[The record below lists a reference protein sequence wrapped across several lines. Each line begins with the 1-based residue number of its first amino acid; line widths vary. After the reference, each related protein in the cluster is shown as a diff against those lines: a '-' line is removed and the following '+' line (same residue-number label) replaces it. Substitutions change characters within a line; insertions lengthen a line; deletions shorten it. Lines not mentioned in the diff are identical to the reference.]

1 MQELCRFRIRQ
12 LIRVSIESEIPDY
25 YKIERV
31 VSTFNKD
38 RKLKMTS
45 PSSLAESR
53 GNSSDENSDLDEED
67 MQLSLPSPLN
77 RLEQI
82 MQFNTSNQLR
92 LVVYG
97 NLEIFNVNLKD

>member
-1 MQELCRFRIRQ
+1 
-12 LIRVSIESEIPDY
+12 
-25 YKIERV
+25 
-31 VSTFNKD
+31 
-38 RKLKMTS
+38 MTS